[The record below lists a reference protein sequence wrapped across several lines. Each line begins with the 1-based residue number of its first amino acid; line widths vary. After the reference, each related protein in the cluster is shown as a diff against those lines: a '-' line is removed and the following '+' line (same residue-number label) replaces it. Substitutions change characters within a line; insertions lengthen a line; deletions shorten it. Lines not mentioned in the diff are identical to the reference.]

1 MRSGELSIVPESTL
15 LLYQREFMRGD
26 VVKRS
31 LVAVESAIV
40 VDVKTE
46 VQLEHVIT
54 HERVRGWV
62 PYEKLASSLQI
73 EARDKVVYD
82 EWIGTVEEVSGD
94 ETEWRKIESRFR
106 YSRMG

>member
-1 MRSGELSIVPESTL
+1 MANGDLSIVPEFSL
-15 LLYQREFMRGD
+15 LLYQREFLKGD

-31 LVAVESAIV
+31 LTAVESAVV

-54 HERVRGWV
+54 KQRVKGWV
-62 PYEKLASSLQI
+62 PFEKLGNSLKI

-82 EWIGTVEEVSGD
+82 EWIGTVEEVGAFFQDDSD
-94 ETEWRKIESRFR
+94 QL
-106 YSRMG
+106 MG